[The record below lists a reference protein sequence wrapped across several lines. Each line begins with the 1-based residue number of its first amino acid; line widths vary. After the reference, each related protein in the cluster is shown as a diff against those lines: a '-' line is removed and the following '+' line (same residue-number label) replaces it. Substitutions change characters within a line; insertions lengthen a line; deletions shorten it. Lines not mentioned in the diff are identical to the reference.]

1 MATFEIQMPDGGV
14 YQVEAPEGTT
24 DAQAY
29 QYALTQVPPPEPEVG
44 IGEAFSTGFERGVGR
59 LGSTVTD
66 IIPALVGSA
75 VGADE
80 YAQRQFQEA
89 AEKEAALPAPI
100 FPSYKDVEGVG
111 DFTKFVAETIGE
123 QIPNLGVALGT
134 ALTGGAAAPVL
145 GATRAAGQFAGAAF
159 GSYALNA
166 PEIFQNIYQETGE
179 TAPGTALLFGSAAA
193 ALDSVLPAALAKN
206 ISGPVKAEVTKKLLE
221 RSGMNPSVLRSG
233 TTGLLKGLGTEG
245 LTEGAQE
252 SISIAAERLIDEN
265 PDIFGSKEFDRIMEA
280 SVRGAVAGGGFGT
293 VGGITEGVREKG
305 EQRRELRE
313 LEEAKTL
320 QEKAEKRE
328 AELNSIV
335 DEVILEQEEAAATSF
350 TVPTQAAA
358 AQTPEQQMQE
368 FAAQQDALAAEAAE
382 EARIGQ
388 VAVEAQE
395 EADTAIA
402 RQVEALEAQ
411 RDARARREEATR
423 LRAIGRQAPAVVE
436 DAQRGFQAA
445 QLETEVEVEQPS
457 ATQIPATKK
466 ELQQWGREN
475 LGIGPTA
482 AVLREDGPLAGK
494 DLTDP
499 AQAAE
504 VREVLTSV
512 QEASK
517 SATVPVRID
526 DYLKQDVFEAAPAT
540 APIAEPVTEEV
551 TQEVVEPVE
560 ATPAAPAVEP
570 TAEPVVEA
578 APVEPTGEAAIA
590 SEQEQAAELAAAVE
604 TETTDFINREIYE
617 AKLAAGRIANGK
629 KLSGLTIEE
638 QQEAIAD
645 NVFPEDTEVVKQADG
660 LSLGLSRLLSA
671 YRGYVTGDNTQ
682 TANPE
687 AAQKLVAP
695 IEKIIGKEQAD
706 ALLPNIAS
714 ASPEAFAN
722 MLSQINSRART
733 SVNTVIR
740 EEILPKYGRKNAPVY
755 KGAAFSPEISQ
766 LAERGR
772 LAPLLNK
779 LIPSQS
785 PEIQRVLRKIG
796 AQNLR
801 TRIVVAPTPEG
812 TSGFYDAAT
821 DTITL
826 DPTNGMNEHT
836 ALHEITHAAL
846 AQALNNPDLQITK
859 DFFDFYSQIVP
870 TMDGFYGGQDLQE
883 FTAELVGN
891 PEFQALLKQVKAPE
905 GSKTMWQTIMDAIAK
920 FFGFRKGQSA
930 YDKGL
935 DFIDSLLDVSQDVEP
950 TLTDQLFLGTP
961 KMGVNAIGDIMT
973 SGKELAGKKKESLL
987 DGLSKL
993 GTTSGGGRILS
1004 NALRALRLN
1013 DLVKLYG
1020 DKIPALGGLRDAILQ
1035 RQGAVEKARKAVQL
1049 KYISFKKIVK
1059 KKPEQAEKLAELASE
1074 ARREGFDLVG
1084 VDPEFD
1090 VNELSTEQKRKFNA
1104 MQRRLQRLDSD
1115 VQGMYKDMREDYRR
1129 MYDQYKQY
1137 VLSQVTDGK
1146 KRAELEA
1153 RFLREASAPGYVPFL
1168 RFGDYFLDYTDP
1180 ATGERAFEAFES
1192 PRKRQQFIEANRNRI
1207 QDEKQFDRTANA
1219 VFNKADFPP
1228 TSFVRD
1234 LMDALPAEQQSIVYD
1249 QLLNLY
1255 PENSFMQR
1263 TRKADLIKGE
1273 TKDLVQGYADTMLKW
1288 ATKQGNLEYLPE
1300 IQKNMNDI
1308 KSAKVTGVEA
1318 SVVEEIGRR
1327 EGFISN
1333 PTYGPMTSFFATSA
1347 YNLFLTG
1354 NVSSA
1359 IVNLSAVP
1367 LLSGPLLVGVYGF
1380 RKSNAA
1386 LLRAMR
1392 VTKPSLSEWNSD
1404 TQTFEPAWTKDPK
1417 YASLVEGLDAMGQ
1430 REHTMQ
1436 REILEGS
1443 RQSTQDYDA
1452 LGAKVMNIASLPFT
1466 EAEKYSRATTAVA
1479 AYDLAKAAGKSDAQ
1493 AVEEAVKLTMDVH
1506 TSGMAA
1512 EGPSLMQGNLGRVM
1526 FTFKSFIWNSAVI
1539 TAMATNN
1546 ALRGEGEIRSIARK
1560 QVLGIYGMSAAIAGI
1575 NGLPFYGAA
1584 ATLANMMAAL
1594 LGDDDEPFNAKEE
1607 MRSFTN
1613 EFLYKGPLNYITNLE
1628 ISNRVGLANGLLFRE
1643 DPYSIEQN
1651 GYVMTA
1657 IMQAM
1662 GPVGSYALNIERNA
1676 GRLLEQGEYGRFFE
1690 SISPS
1695 ALRNILKTGRYIQEG
1710 ARTIDGKPIVEDLNG
1725 YNLALQAFGF
1735 SPADLSSLYENR
1747 AAALNYQS
1755 QVRNKKQ
1762 KILKKYYIGVTTGDS
1777 DLMREA
1783 LREFNEFSRNFP
1795 GLVGPDTLDR
1805 SFKSRQ
1811 AYEKDLVLGMKFD
1824 KGLQSRL
1831 NEKFLADFIEP

>member
-1 MATFEIQMPDGGV
+1 MSDLDLVMQAFNKAQAEGNTEAAKSFAQMALDL
-14 YQVEAPEGTT
+14 
-24 DAQAY
+24 DAQFS
-29 QYALTQVPPPEPEVG
+29 VPPLPEPEVG
-44 IGEAFSTGFERGVGR
+44 IGEAFGTGFERGVGR
-59 LGSTVTD
+59 LGSTITD

-123 QIPNLGVALGT
+123 QIPNLGVALAT

-145 GATRAAGQFAGAAF
+145 GATRAAGQLAGAGF

-193 ALDSVLPAALAKN
+193 ALDSILPATLAKN
-206 ISGPVKAEVTKKLLE
+206 ISGPMKAGVVEKLLE
-221 RSGMNPSVLRSG
+221 KSGMSRGVLRSG
-233 TTGLLKGLGTEG
+233 TAGLAKGLGTEG

-252 SISIAAERLIDEN
+252 AISIAAERFIDDN

-293 VGGITEGVREKG
+293 VGGGVQGAREGMERA
-305 EQRRELRE
+305 QRLAD
-313 LEEAKTL
+313 LEESRKL
-320 QEKAEKRE
+320 RDELNRKAAEE
-328 AELNSIV
+328 AELTATIEDIQAQPEQGDLFGAPVASTLMPTPEQTELAKFKKKDIQQEAERRAQEKGT
-335 DEVILEQEEAAATSF
+335 EVQAELDILTRDVQTAKEVAKTAAQQEKRQAAGQREMFTAEGELTPTVRKRAEAEEAAAEKLATERRARLLSAEQLELDLQPA
-350 TVPTQAAA
+350 VAPTDVA
-358 AQTPEQQMQE
+358 E
-368 FAAQQDALAAEAAE
+368 DA
-382 EARIGQ
+382 
-388 VAVEAQE
+388 VA
-395 EADTAIA
+395 A
-402 RQVEALEAQ
+402 RQGDIFAGLPGEQTRAPSVGKALNDFLKGQGLPVNA
-411 RDARARREEATR
+411 
-423 LRAIGRQAPAVVE
+423 
-436 DAQRGFQAA
+436 
-445 QLETEVEVEQPS
+445 
-457 ATQIPATKK
+457 ATKK
-466 ELQQWGREN
+466 AFAGRDLAVPEQRAQVVTDLRAVAERSGSAANINAIDNVIQQLEPAAQ
-475 LGIGPTA
+475 PT
-482 AVLREDGPLAGK
+482 
-494 DLTDP
+494 
-499 AQAAE
+499 
-504 VREVLTSV
+504 
-512 QEASK
+512 
-517 SATVPVRID
+517 
-526 DYLKQDVFEAAPAT
+526 
-540 APIAEPVTEEV
+540 
-551 TQEVVEPVE
+551 VEPVV
-560 ATPAAPAVEP
+560 APAAPAVEP
-570 TAEPVVEA
+570 V
-578 APVEPTGEAAIA
+578 VEPTVAPVAETVEPAPTKKAPAKPTPAPRMTAA
-590 SEQEQAAELAAAVE
+590 S
-604 TETTDFINREIYE
+604 
-617 AKLAAGRIANGK
+617 
-629 KLSGLTIEE
+629 
-638 QQEAIAD
+638 
-645 NVFPEDTEVVKQADG
+645 
-660 LSLGLSRLLSA
+660 LLSA
-671 YRGYVTGDNTQ
+671 
-682 TANPE
+682 
-687 AAQKLVAP
+687 
-695 IEKIIGKEQAD
+695 
-706 ALLPNIAS
+706 
-714 ASPEAFAN
+714 
-722 MLSQINSRART
+722 
-733 SVNTVIR
+733 
-740 EEILPKYGRKNAPVY
+740 LPKDLEVTTEGEAVVQENVTVEDDVDTKIQKGIKNAFNRTGKKAFGPVY

-766 LAERGR
+766 LATRGR
-772 LAPLLNK
+772 LAPLLNR
-779 LIPSQS
+779 LIPTQS
-785 PEIQRVLRKIG
+785 PEIQRVLRKI
-796 AQNLR
+796 ATQNLG
-801 TRIVVAPTPEG
+801 TRIVVGPTPEG
-812 TSGFYDAAT
+812 TSGFYDAAA
-821 DTITL
+821 DVITL
-826 DPTNGMNEHT
+826 NPASGMNEHT

-905 GSKTMWQTIMDAIAK
+905 GKKTMWQTIMDAIAK

-935 DFIDSLLDVSQDVEP
+935 DFIDQVLDVSQGVEP

-961 KMGVNAIGDIMT
+961 KMGVKAIGDIMT
-973 SGKELAGKKKESLL
+973 SGKELVGNKKESLL
-987 DGLSKL
+987 NGLSKL

-1013 DLVKLYG
+1013 DLVELYG
-1020 DKIPALGGLRDAILQ
+1020 DKIPALKTLRDAILK
-1035 RQGAVEKARKAVQL
+1035 RQGAVEKARKAAQI
-1049 KYISFKKIVK
+1049 KYINFKKIAR
-1059 KKPEQAEKLAELASE
+1059 KKPKQAEQLAELASE

-1084 VDPEFD
+1084 VDKEFD
-1090 VNELSTEQKRKFNA
+1090 VNALSAEQKAKFNN
-1104 MQRRLQRLDSD
+1104 MMTRLRRLDSD
-1115 VQGMYKDMREDYRR
+1115 VQQMYKDMREDYRR
-1129 MYDQYKQY
+1129 MYDQYKSY
-1137 VLSQVTDGK
+1137 VLDQVKDGK

-1153 RFLREASAPGYVPFL
+1153 RFLRETSAPGYVPFL

-1180 ATGERAFEAFES
+1180 ATDERVVEAFES
-1192 PRKRQQFIEANRNRI
+1192 PRERQKFIDANRNNI
-1207 QDEKQFDRTANA
+1207 ADEKVFDRTANA
-1219 VFNKADFPP
+1219 TFSKADFPP
-1228 TSFVRD
+1228 TSFVAQ
-1234 LMDALPAEQQSIVYD
+1234 LMEALPAEQQPVVYE
-1249 QLLNLY
+1249 QLLTLY

-1263 TRKADLIKGE
+1263 TRKADKVRGE

-1288 ATKQGNLEYLPE
+1288 VTKQGNLEFLPE
-1300 IQKNMNDI
+1300 IQSSLNEI
-1308 KSAKVTGVEA
+1308 KAAKVTGVEA
-1318 SVVEEIGRR
+1318 AVKEEIGRR

-1333 PTYGPMTSFFATSA
+1333 PNYGPMTSFFATTA

-1354 NVSSA
+1354 NISSA

-1392 VTKPSLSEWNSD
+1392 IAKPSIKDWNSD
-1404 TQTFEPAWTKDPK
+1404 TQTFEPAWIKDPK

-1443 RQSTQDYDA
+1443 RQRAQDYDA
-1452 LGAKVMNIASLPFT
+1452 LGAKAMNLASLPFT
-1466 EAEKYSRATTAVA
+1466 EAEKYSRATTAIA
-1479 AYDLAKAAGKSDAQ
+1479 AYELAKAEGKSDAK

-1512 EGPSLMQGNLGRVM
+1512 EGPSLMQGNFGRVM

-1546 ALRGEGEIRSIARK
+1546 ALRGEPAIRSIARK

-1584 ATLANMMAAL
+1584 ATLANMMGAL

-1607 MRSFTN
+1607 VRAFTN
-1613 EFLYKGPLNYITNLE
+1613 EFIYKGPLNYITNLE

-1651 GYVMTA
+1651 GYIMTA

-1690 SISPS
+1690 AISPS
-1695 ALRNILKTGRYIQEG
+1695 AVRNIIKTGRYMQEG
-1710 ARTIDGKPIVEDLNG
+1710 ARTIDGQPIVEDLNG
-1725 YNLALQAFGF
+1725 YNLFLQAFGF
-1735 SPADLSSLYENR
+1735 SPASLSSLYENR

-1755 QVRNKKQ
+1755 KVRAKKQ
-1762 KILKKYYIGVTTGDS
+1762 KILKKYYMGVTTGDS

-1783 LREFNEFSRNFP
+1783 LREFNEFSRSFP
-1795 GLVGPDTLDR
+1795 GLVGPDTLER

-1824 KGLQSRL
+1824 KGLQSKI
-1831 NEKFLADFIEP
+1831 NDKFLADFIEP

>member
-1 MATFEIQMPDGGV
+1 MSDLDLVMQAFNKAQAEGNTEAAKSFAQMALDL
-14 YQVEAPEGTT
+14 
-24 DAQAY
+24 DAQTSVP
-29 QYALTQVPPPEPEVG
+29 ALPEPEVG

-75 VGADE
+75 VGAEE
-80 YAQRQFQEA
+80 YTQRQLQEA

-123 QIPNLGVALGT
+123 QVPNLAAILVPSLG
-134 ALTGGAAAPVL
+134 GGALAGRAATGAVSRAAAKRIADKNLRGAAETAVLGKAGREGAIAAAKAAPK
-145 GATRAAGQFAGAAF
+145 GQFAGAAF

-193 ALDSVLPAALAKN
+193 ALDSILPAALAKN

-221 RSGMNPSVLRSG
+221 KSGMNPGVLRSG
-233 TTGLLKGLGTEG
+233 TAGLLKGLGTEG

-293 VGGITEGVREKG
+293 IGGGVEGARAKG

-313 LEEAKTL
+313 LEEAKAL

-335 DEVILEQEEAAATSF
+335 DEVILEQEESAAAAF
-350 TVPTQAAA
+350 TVPTQAATE
-358 AQTPEQQMQE
+358 QTPEQQMQE

-388 VAVEAQE
+388 VAVESQQ

-402 RQVEALEAQ
+402 RQVEALQAQQEAKAQ
-411 RDARARREEATR
+411 REEAKR

-436 DAQRGFQAA
+436 EAQRGFQTA
-445 QLETEVEVEQPS
+445 QLETEVELEQPS
-457 ATQIPATKK
+457 VTQIPTTKK

-475 LGIGPTA
+475 LGVGPTA

-504 VREVLTSV
+504 VREVLTSI
-512 QEASK
+512 QETSK
-517 SATVPVRID
+517 SATVPVKIE
-526 DYLKQDVFEAAPAT
+526 DYLKQDVFEAAPVTPVAEEV
-540 APIAEPVTEEV
+540 IAEEVVTE
-551 TQEVVEPVE
+551 P
-560 ATPAAPAVEP
+560 APA
-570 TAEPVVEA
+570 VEA
-578 APVEPTGEAAIA
+578 APVTETVEAAPAPVEPTPAKKAPTKPAPAPRMTAASLLSTAPKDLEITTEGEAVI
-590 SEQEQAAELAAAVE
+590 QEEPTVE
-604 TETTDFINREIYE
+604 DDVDTKIQKGMKNAFNRT
-617 AKLAAGRIANGK
+617 GK
-629 KLSGLTIEE
+629 K
-638 QQEAIAD
+638 
-645 NVFPEDTEVVKQADG
+645 
-660 LSLGLSRLLSA
+660 
-671 YRGYVTGDNTQ
+671 
-682 TANPE
+682 
-687 AAQKLVAP
+687 
-695 IEKIIGKEQAD
+695 
-706 ALLPNIAS
+706 
-714 ASPEAFAN
+714 AF
-722 MLSQINSRART
+722 
-733 SVNTVIR
+733 
-740 EEILPKYGRKNAPVY
+740 GPVY
-755 KGAAFSPEISQ
+755 EGAAFSPEISQ
-766 LAERGR
+766 LATRGR

-785 PEIQRVLRKIG
+785 PEIQRILRKIG
-796 AQNLR
+796 TQNLR
-801 TRIVVAPTPEG
+801 TRIVVGATPEG

-821 DTITL
+821 DVITL
-826 DPTNGMNEHT
+826 NSTSGMNEQT

-859 DFFDFYSQIVP
+859 DFFEFYSQIVP

-930 YDKGL
+930 YNKGL
-935 DFIDSLLDVSQDVEP
+935 DFVDKILDVSQGVEP
-950 TLTDQLFLGTP
+950 TLTDRLFLGTP

-973 SGKELAGKKKESLL
+973 SGKELAGNTKDSLL

-1049 KYISFKKIVK
+1049 KYINFKKIAR

-1084 VDPEFD
+1084 VDPEFN
-1090 VNELSTEQKRKFNA
+1090 VNELSTEQKRKFDA

-1129 MYDQYKQY
+1129 MYDQYKKY
-1137 VLSQVTDGK
+1137 VLDQVTDGK

-1180 ATGERAFEAFES
+1180 ATGDRAFEAFES

-1207 QDEKQFDRTANA
+1207 QDEKQFDRTSSAT
-1219 VFNKADFPP
+1219 FNKADFPP
-1228 TSFVRD
+1228 TSFVSD
-1234 LMDALPAEQQSIVYD
+1234 IMDALPAEQQSIVYD

-1255 PENSFMQR
+1255 PENSFIQR
-1263 TRKADLIKGE
+1263 TRKADLVKGE

-1288 ATKQGNLEYLPE
+1288 VTKQGNLEYLPE
-1300 IQKNMNDI
+1300 IQKNLNDI

-1318 SVVEEIGRR
+1318 SVVDEIGRR

-1367 LLSGPLLVGVYGF
+1367 LLSGPLLAGVYGF

-1392 VTKPSLSEWNSD
+1392 VAKPSLKDWNSD
-1404 TQTFEPAWTKDPK
+1404 TQTFEPAWAKDPK

-1443 RQSTQDYDA
+1443 KQSTQDYDA
-1452 LGAKVMNIASLPFT
+1452 LGAKAMNLASLPFT
-1466 EAEKYSRATTAVA
+1466 EAEKYSRATTAIA
-1479 AYDLAKAAGKSDAQ
+1479 AYELAKAEGKSDAK

-1546 ALRGEGEIRSIARK
+1546 ALRGETAEIRSIARK

-1607 MRSFTN
+1607 TRAFTN
-1613 EFLYKGPLNYITNLE
+1613 EFIYKGPLNYITNLE

-1676 GRLLEQGEYGRFFE
+1676 GRLLERGEYGRFFE
-1690 SISPS
+1690 AISPS
-1695 ALRNILKTGRYIQEG
+1695 ALRNVLKTGRYIQEG
-1710 ARTIDGKPIVEDLNG
+1710 ARTIDGQPIVEDLNG

-1735 SPADLSSLYENR
+1735 SPASLSSLYENR

-1755 QVRNKKQ
+1755 QVRSKKQ
-1762 KILKKYYIGVTTGDS
+1762 KILKKYYMGVTTGDS

-1783 LREFNEFSRNFP
+1783 LREFTEFSRNFP
-1795 GLVGPDTLDR
+1795 GLVGPDTLER

-1824 KGLQSRL
+1824 KGLQSKL
-1831 NEKFLADFIEP
+1831 NDKFLSEFIEP

>member
-1 MATFEIQMPDGGV
+1 MAADLQ
-14 YQVEAPEGTT
+14 QVLNALRNADAAGDTEAATRLAGI
-24 DAQAY
+24 AKQF
-29 QYALTQVPPPEPEVG
+29 LPPPLPEPEVG
-44 IGEAFSTGFERGVGR
+44 IGEAFTTGFERGVGR

-75 VGADE
+75 VGAEE

-123 QIPNLGVALGT
+123 QIPNLGVALAT

-145 GATRAAGQFAGAAF
+145 GATRAAGQLAGAGF

-193 ALDSVLPAALAKN
+193 ALDSILPAALAKN
-206 ISGPVKAEVTKKLLE
+206 ISGPVKAGVVEKILE
-221 RSGMNPSVLRSG
+221 KSGMSRGVLRSG
-233 TTGLLKGLGTEG
+233 TAGLAKGLGTEG

-252 SISIAAERLIDEN
+252 AISIAAERFIDDN

-293 VGGITEGVREKG
+293 VGGGVQGAREGMERA
-305 EQRRELRE
+305 QRLAD
-313 LEEAKTL
+313 LEESRKL
-320 QEKAEKRE
+320 RD
-328 AELNSIV
+328 ELNRK
-335 DEVILEQEEAAATSF
+335 
-350 TVPTQAAA
+350 
-358 AQTPEQQMQE
+358 
-368 FAAQQDALAAEAAE
+368 AAE
-382 EARIGQ
+382 EAELTSTIEDIQAQPEQGDLFGAPIATALLPTAEQTELAKFKKKDIQKEAERRAQDKGTEVQAELDILTRDVQTAKDVTKAAAQQEKKQAAGQ
-388 VAVEAQE
+388 QEMFTAEGELTPKVRKRAEAEEAAVEKLASEQRARLLGAE
-395 EADTAIA
+395 QLELDLQPAIA
-402 RQVEALEAQ
+402 PTEVA
-411 RDARARREEATR
+411 
-423 LRAIGRQAPAVVE
+423 E
-436 DAQRGFQAA
+436 DAVAA
-445 QLETEVEVEQPS
+445 RQGDIFAGLPGEQTRAPS
-457 ATQIPATKK
+457 VGKALNDFLKGQGLPVNAATKK
-466 ELQQWGREN
+466 AFAGRDLAVPEQRAQVVTDLRAVAERSGSAANINAIDNVIQQ
-475 LGIGPTA
+475 L
-482 AVLREDGPLAGK
+482 
-494 DLTDP
+494 
-499 AQAAE
+499 
-504 VREVLTSV
+504 
-512 QEASK
+512 
-517 SATVPVRID
+517 
-526 DYLKQDVFEAAPAT
+526 
-540 APIAEPVTEEV
+540 
-551 TQEVVEPVE
+551 
-560 ATPAAPAVEP
+560 EP
-570 TAEPVVEA
+570 TAVAPTVEA
-578 APVEPTGEAAIA
+578 APVTPVAEEVIAEEVVAEPTPAKKAPAAPTPAPRMTAA
-590 SEQEQAAELAAAVE
+590 S
-604 TETTDFINREIYE
+604 
-617 AKLAAGRIANGK
+617 
-629 KLSGLTIEE
+629 
-638 QQEAIAD
+638 
-645 NVFPEDTEVVKQADG
+645 
-660 LSLGLSRLLSA
+660 LLSA
-671 YRGYVTGDNTQ
+671 APKNLEVTTEG
-682 TANPE
+682 E
-687 AAQKLVAP
+687 AVVQEEPTVEDDIDTKIQKNIKNVFNRT
-695 IEKIIGKEQAD
+695 GKK
-706 ALLPNIAS
+706 
-714 ASPEAFAN
+714 AF
-722 MLSQINSRART
+722 
-733 SVNTVIR
+733 
-740 EEILPKYGRKNAPVY
+740 GPVY

-766 LAERGR
+766 LATRGR

-785 PEIQRVLRKIG
+785 PEIQRILRKIG
-796 AQNLR
+796 TQNLR
-801 TRIVVAPTPEG
+801 TRIVVGATPEG
-812 TSGFYDAAT
+812 TSGFYDAAA
-821 DTITL
+821 DVITL
-826 DPTNGMNEHT
+826 NPTSGMNEHT

-883 FTAELVGN
+883 FAAELVGN
-891 PEFQALLKQVKAPE
+891 PEFQALLKQVKAPK
-905 GSKTMWQTIMDAIAK
+905 GNKTMWQTIMDAIAK

-930 YDKGL
+930 YNKGL
-935 DFIDSLLDVSQDVEP
+935 DFVDKILDVSQGVEP

-961 KMGVNAIGDIMT
+961 NMGVNAIGKVMT
-973 SGKELAGKKKESLL
+973 SGKELAGNTKDSLL

-993 GTTSGGGRILS
+993 GTTSGGGRILA

-1013 DLVKLYG
+1013 DLVTLYG
-1020 DKIPALGGLRDAILQ
+1020 DKIPALKGLRDAILQ
-1035 RQGAVEKARKAVQL
+1035 RQGAVEKARKAVQI
-1049 KYISFKKIVK
+1049 KYINFKKIAR
-1059 KKPEQAEKLAELASE
+1059 KKPKQAEQLAELASE

-1084 VDPEFD
+1084 VDREFD
-1090 VNELSTEQKRKFNA
+1090 VNALSAEQKAKFNN
-1104 MQRRLQRLDSD
+1104 MMVRLRRLDSD
-1115 VQGMYKDMREDYRR
+1115 VQQMYKDMREDYRR
-1129 MYDQYKQY
+1129 MYDRYKQY
-1137 VLSQVTDGK
+1137 VLDQVKDGK
-1146 KRAELEA
+1146 KRAKLEA
-1153 RFLREASAPGYVPFL
+1153 KFLRETSAPGYVPFL

-1180 ATGERAFEAFES
+1180 ATDERVVEAFES
-1192 PRKRQQFIEANRNRI
+1192 PRARQRFLEANRNAI
-1207 QDEKQFDRTANA
+1207 KDEKQFDRTANA
-1219 VFNKADFPP
+1219 TFNKADFPP
-1228 TSFVRD
+1228 TKFVAE
-1234 LMDALPAEQQSIVYD
+1234 LMEALPPEQQPIVYE
-1249 QLLNLY
+1249 QLLTMY

-1263 TRKADLIKGE
+1263 TRKADKVRGE

-1288 ATKQGNLEYLPE
+1288 VTKQGNLEFLPE
-1300 IQKNMNDI
+1300 IQKNLNSI

-1318 SVVEEIGRR
+1318 SVKEEIGRR
-1327 EGFISN
+1327 EAFISN
-1333 PTYGPMTSFFATSA
+1333 PNYGPMTSFFATSA

-1354 NVSSA
+1354 NISSA

-1392 VTKPSLSEWNSD
+1392 IAKPSIKDWNSD
-1404 TQTFEPAWTKDPK
+1404 TQTFEPAWAKDPK

-1443 RQSTQDYDA
+1443 RQRTQDYDA
-1452 LGAKVMNIASLPFT
+1452 LGAKAMNLASLPFT
-1466 EAEKYSRATTAVA
+1466 EAEKYSRATTAIA
-1479 AYDLAKAAGKSDAQ
+1479 AYELAKAEGKSDAQ

-1546 ALRGEGEIRSIARK
+1546 ALRGETAEIRSIARK

-1607 MRSFTN
+1607 MRAFTN
-1613 EFLYKGPLNYITNLE
+1613 EFIYKGPLNYITNLE

-1690 SISPS
+1690 AISPS

-1710 ARTIDGKPIVEDLNG
+1710 ARTIDGQPIVEDLNG

-1762 KILKKYYIGVTTGDS
+1762 KILKKYYMGVTTGDS

-1824 KGLQSRL
+1824 KGLQSKL
-1831 NEKFLADFIEP
+1831 NDKFLSEFIEP

>member
-1 MATFEIQMPDGGV
+1 MSDLDLVMRAFSKAQAEGNTEAAKSFAQMALDL
-14 YQVEAPEGTT
+14 
-24 DAQAY
+24 DAQTSVP
-29 QYALTQVPPPEPEVG
+29 ALPEPEVG
-44 IGEAFSTGFERGVGR
+44 IGEAFTTGFERGVGR

-75 VGADE
+75 VGAEE

-89 AEKEAALPAPI
+89 AEKEATLPTPI

-123 QIPNLGVALGT
+123 QIPNLGVALAT

-145 GATRAAGQFAGAAF
+145 GATRAAGQLAGAGF

-193 ALDSVLPAALAKN
+193 ALDSILPAALAKN
-206 ISGPVKAEVTKKLLE
+206 ISGPVKAGVVEKILE
-221 RSGMNPSVLRSG
+221 KSGMSRGVLRSG
-233 TTGLLKGLGTEG
+233 TAGLAKGLGTEG

-252 SISIAAERLIDEN
+252 AISIAAERFIDDN

-293 VGGITEGVREKG
+293 VGGGVQGAREGMERA
-305 EQRRELRE
+305 QRLAD
-313 LEEAKTL
+313 LEESRKLRDELNRKAAK
-320 QEKAEKRE
+320 E
-328 AELNSIV
+328 AELTSTIEDIQAQPEQGDLFGAPV
-335 DEVILEQEEAAATSF
+335 ASTLMPTAEQTELAKFTKKDTQQEAERRAQDKGTEVQAELDILTRDIQTAKDVTK
-350 TVPTQAAA
+350 AA
-358 AQTPEQQMQE
+358 AQQERRQATGQREMFTTEGELTPQVRKRAEREEKAAAKIAEQE
-368 FAAQQDALAAEAAE
+368 RKAAEKLASEQRARLLGAE
-382 EARIGQ
+382 QLELDLQ
-388 VAVEAQE
+388 P
-395 EADTAIA
+395 AIA
-402 RQVEALEAQ
+402 PTEVA
-411 RDARARREEATR
+411 
-423 LRAIGRQAPAVVE
+423 E
-436 DAQRGFQAA
+436 DAVAA
-445 QLETEVEVEQPS
+445 RQGDIFAGLPGEQTRAPS
-457 ATQIPATKK
+457 VGKALNDFLKGQGLPVNAATKK
-466 ELQQWGREN
+466 AFAGRDLAVPEQRAQVVTDLRAVAERSGSAANINAIDNVIQQLE
-475 LGIGPTA
+475 PTA
-482 AVLREDGPLAGK
+482 A
-494 DLTDP
+494 
-499 AQAAE
+499 
-504 VREVLTSV
+504 
-512 QEASK
+512 
-517 SATVPVRID
+517 
-526 DYLKQDVFEAAPAT
+526 APT
-540 APIAEPVTEEV
+540 
-551 TQEVVEPVE
+551 
-560 ATPAAPAVEP
+560 
-570 TAEPVVEA
+570 VEA
-578 APVEPTGEAAIA
+578 APVTPVAEEVIAEEVVAEPTPTKKAPAKPAPAPRMTAASLLNVLPKDLEVTTEGEAVV
-590 SEQEQAAELAAAVE
+590 QEEPNVE
-604 TETTDFINREIYE
+604 DNVDTKIQKSVKNVFNRT
-617 AKLAAGRIANGK
+617 GK
-629 KLSGLTIEE
+629 K
-638 QQEAIAD
+638 
-645 NVFPEDTEVVKQADG
+645 
-660 LSLGLSRLLSA
+660 
-671 YRGYVTGDNTQ
+671 
-682 TANPE
+682 
-687 AAQKLVAP
+687 
-695 IEKIIGKEQAD
+695 
-706 ALLPNIAS
+706 
-714 ASPEAFAN
+714 AF
-722 MLSQINSRART
+722 
-733 SVNTVIR
+733 
-740 EEILPKYGRKNAPVY
+740 GPVY

-766 LAERGR
+766 LATRGR
-772 LAPLLNK
+772 LAPLLNR

-785 PEIQRVLRKIG
+785 PEIQRILRKIG
-796 AQNLR
+796 TQNLR
-801 TRIVVAPTPEG
+801 TRIVVGATPEG

-821 DTITL
+821 DVITL
-826 DPTNGMNEHT
+826 NPTSGMNEHT
-836 ALHEITHAAL
+836 ALHEINHAAL
-846 AQALNNPDLQITK
+846 SQALNNPDLQITK

-883 FTAELVGN
+883 FAAELVGN
-891 PEFQALLKQVKAPE
+891 PEFQALLKQVKAPK
-905 GSKTMWQTIMDAIAK
+905 GNKTMWQTIMDAIAK

-930 YDKGL
+930 YNKGL
-935 DFIDSLLDVSQDVEP
+935 DFVDKILDVSQGVEP

-961 KMGVNAIGDIMT
+961 NMGVNAIGKIMT
-973 SGKELAGKKKESLL
+973 SGKELAGNTKDSLL

-993 GTTSGGGRILS
+993 GTTSGGGRILA

-1013 DLVKLYG
+1013 DLVTLYG
-1020 DKIPALGGLRDAILQ
+1020 DKIPALKRLRDAILQ
-1035 RQGAVEKARKAVQL
+1035 RQGAVEKARKAVQI
-1049 KYISFKKIVK
+1049 KYINFKKIVR
-1059 KKPEQAEKLAELASE
+1059 KKPKQAEQLAELASE

-1090 VNELSTEQKRKFNA
+1090 VNALSAEQKAKFSN
-1104 MQRRLQRLDSD
+1104 MVVRLRRLDSD
-1115 VQGMYKDMREDYRR
+1115 VQQMYKDIREDYRR
-1129 MYDQYKQY
+1129 MYDRYKEY
-1137 VLSQVTDGK
+1137 VLDQVKDGK

-1153 RFLREASAPGYVPFL
+1153 RFLRETSAPGYVPFL

-1180 ATGERAFEAFES
+1180 ATDERVVEAFES
-1192 PRKRQQFIEANRNRI
+1192 PRARQQFIEANRGSI
-1207 QDEKQFDRTANA
+1207 KDEKQFDRTANA
-1219 VFNKADFPP
+1219 TFSKADFPP
-1228 TSFVRD
+1228 TSFVSQ
-1234 LMDALPAEQQSIVYD
+1234 LMDALPAEQQPIVYE
-1249 QLLNLY
+1249 QYLTLF
-1255 PENSFMQR
+1255 PESSFIQR
-1263 TRKADLIKGE
+1263 TRRAGKERGE
-1273 TKDLVQGYADTMLKW
+1273 SKDLVQGYADTMLKW
-1288 ATKQGNLEYLPE
+1288 VTKQGNLEFLPE
-1300 IQKNMNDI
+1300 IQKNINEI
-1308 KSAKVTGVEA
+1308 KSARLTGVEA
-1318 SVVEEIGRR
+1318 SVKEEIGRR
-1327 EGFISN
+1327 EAFISN
-1333 PTYGPMTSFFATSA
+1333 PNYGPMTSFFATSA

-1354 NVSSA
+1354 NISSA

-1392 VTKPSLSEWNSD
+1392 IAKPSIKDWNSD
-1404 TQTFEPAWTKDPK
+1404 TQTFEPAWAKDPK

-1443 RQSTQDYDA
+1443 RQRTQDYDA
-1452 LGAKVMNIASLPFT
+1452 LGAKAMNLASLPFT
-1466 EAEKYSRATTAVA
+1466 EAEKYSRATTAIA
-1479 AYDLAKAAGKSDAQ
+1479 AYELAKAEGKSDAQ
-1493 AVEEAVKLTMDVH
+1493 AVEEAVKLVMDVH

-1546 ALRGEGEIRSIARK
+1546 ALRGETAEIRSIARK

-1584 ATLANMMAAL
+1584 ATLANMMGAL

-1607 MRSFTN
+1607 MRAFTN
-1613 EFLYKGPLNYITNLE
+1613 EFIYKGPLNYITNLE

-1690 SISPS
+1690 AISPS

-1710 ARTIDGKPIVEDLNG
+1710 ARTIDGQPIVEDLNG

-1735 SPADLSSLYENR
+1735 SPAELSSLYENR

-1762 KILKKYYIGVTTGDS
+1762 KILKKYYMGVTTGDS

-1795 GLVGPDTLDR
+1795 GLVGPDTLER

-1824 KGLQSRL
+1824 KGLQSKL
-1831 NEKFLADFIEP
+1831 NDKFLSEFIEP